1 MSTLHVLTF
10 YRFTP
15 ENKAARHPTVYMPF
29 GAGPK
34 NCVGMRFAITECK
47 MTLARLFKK
56 FDVVATEQTNV
67 ELIETASLSPKNGIM
82 VKLLPRSR

>member
-1 MSTLHVLTF
+1 
-10 YRFTP
+10 
-15 ENKAARHPTVYMPF
+15 
-29 GAGPK
+29 
-34 NCVGMRFAITECK
+34 MRFAITECK